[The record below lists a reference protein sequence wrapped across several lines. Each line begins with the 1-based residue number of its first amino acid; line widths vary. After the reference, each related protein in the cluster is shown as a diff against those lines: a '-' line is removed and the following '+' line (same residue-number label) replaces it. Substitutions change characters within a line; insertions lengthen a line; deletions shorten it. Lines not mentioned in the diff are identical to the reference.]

1 MNAKCALIK
10 EFLDGKTL
18 TIMTCFKTVGLT
30 NLGREVPRMI
40 EHPFGCIIS
49 RRRME
54 GKSRH
59 GSNISWYEYRL
70 NPLIE
75 GNKEAIAKMRL
86 YLAENMGEYRPK
98 KKEPKKV
105 ENDLLSEL
113 L

>member
-10 EFLDGKTL
+10 EFLEGKSI

-40 EHPFGCIIS
+40 ERPFNVVIS
-49 RRRME
+49 RTRME

-59 GSNISWYEYRL
+59 GSNISWYSYRL
-70 NPLIE
+70 NPLINGNRE
-75 GNKEAIAKMRL
+75 GVQKMKD

-98 KKEPKKV
+98 EKPQLAQSQS
-105 ENDLLSEL
+105 DLFTEI
-113 L
+113 

>member
-10 EFLDGKTL
+10 EFLEGKTL

-40 EHPFGCIIS
+40 EQPFNCIIS
-49 RRRME
+49 RTRME

-59 GSNISWYEYRL
+59 GSSITWYAYRL
-70 NPLIE
+70 NPLIQ
-75 GNKEAIAKMRL
+75 GNKEAIIKMRE

-98 KKEPKKV
+98 EKELMPEISK
-105 ENDLLSEL
+105 DLFAEL
-113 L
+113 

>member
-10 EFLDGKTL
+10 EFIDGKTL

-59 GSNISWYEYRL
+59 GSNITWYEYRL

-75 GNKEAIAKMRL
+75 GNKEAIVKMRA

-98 KKEPKKV
+98 MKEPQKA

>member
-10 EFLDGKTL
+10 EFIDGKTL

-59 GSNISWYEYRL
+59 GSNITWYEYRL

-75 GNKEAIAKMRL
+75 GNKEAIAKMRA

-98 KKEPKKV
+98 TKEPQKT